1 MQEKFYNNVIKSR
14 LREEIKNSKLT
25 TAEIAAKIGVSP
37 EMITQYCTTKKLP
50 KLDTFAELC
59 KVLGVSADYILGLKE
74 Y

>member
-1 MQEKFYNNVIKSR
+1 MKNVESEEIKRR
-14 LREEIKNSKLT
+14 LREEIKNSAMT
-25 TAEIAAKIGVSP
+25 TVEIAYKIGVSP

-59 KVLGVSADYILGLKE
+59 KALNVSADYILGLKD